1 MSLCC
6 KRLGV
11 VFGFCLSLHPFSV
24 RESVVFSVVT
34 VGLWNPPEL
43 IFSLWVTSRFIEEP
57 TAPDDILGHAAI
69 RKALKPHGI
78 GVATGEHA
86 HNRMVFKQ
94 LLQAEAIDVV
104 QIDSCRLAGVSEVIS
119 VLLMAAKCV
128 VSM

>member
-1 MSLCC
+1 MVTES
-6 KRLGV
+6 
-11 VFGFCLSLHPFSV
+11 CLLAPCPADFD
-24 RESVVFSVVT
+24 
-34 VGLWNPPEL
+34 N
-43 IFSLWVTSRFIEEP
+43 RFIEEP

-69 RKALKPHGI
+69 RKALKSHGI

-119 VLLMAAKCV
+119 VLLMAAKQV
-128 VSM
+128 YLPRSQKHFLNQFPGSVSLYAHMREVLDYVNT